1 MSGPRGDRGRAAAGG
16 DAGAIHAIRHTA
28 PPSARAI
35 ALDPRRER
43 LLALETGTARL
54 PVFLA
59 LSREGNRLKE
69 NHGQRTGTARSAR
82 RKRIPPRIRENKG

>member
-1 MSGPRGDRGRAAAGG
+1 MLARSLQYGTPR
-16 DAGAIHAIRHTA
+16 
-28 PPSARAI
+28 SAKVPRAI